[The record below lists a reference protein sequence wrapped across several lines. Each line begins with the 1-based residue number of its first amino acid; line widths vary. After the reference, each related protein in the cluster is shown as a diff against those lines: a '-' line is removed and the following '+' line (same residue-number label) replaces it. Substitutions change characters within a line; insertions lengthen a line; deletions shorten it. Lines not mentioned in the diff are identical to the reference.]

1 MGARADRTGG
11 GRATHGPAPPYAPVY
26 EEAAQEGSP
35 GSGGWS
41 GGRPRVRTSADCVQ
55 IVLASPCDRIVC
67 IQYIIISSNARP
79 CLAGRPAAREARH
92 RLRRLCP
99 HRVWRCVFPL
109 RRGLSPGARGR
120 LVSIGCARAAGHRG
134 REGGWSASGAQGRL
148 VSIGCARAAGQHR
161 VREGGWSQ
169 GARGRLVSIGCARA
183 AGQHRVREGGWSH
196 PALPSPHFVDPLRAA
211 VRRYCGGAPARR
223 AAFWLGRRPRAC
235 TDGLRP

>member
-67 IQYIIISSNARP
+67 IQNIIISSNARP

-109 RRGLSPGARGR
+109 CRGLSPGARGR
-120 LVSIGCARAAGHRG
+120 LVTGGARAAGKHRV
-134 REGGWSASGAQGRL
+134 REGGWSASGARGRL
-148 VSIGCARAAGQHR
+148 VTGGARAAGQHR
-161 VREGGWSQ
+161 VREGGWSVP
-169 GARGRLVSIGCARA
+169 GARGRLEIGRA
-183 AGQHRVREGGWSH
+183 HV
-196 PALPSPHFVDPLRAA
+196 
-211 VRRYCGGAPARR
+211 
-223 AAFWLGRRPRAC
+223 
-235 TDGLRP
+235 

>member
-67 IQYIIISSNARP
+67 SQYIIISSNARP
-79 CLAGRPAAREARH
+79 CLAGRPAATPPTLPPQSMAVRVPAPPRLVTGGARAAGQHQVREGGWSASGARG
-92 RLRRLCP
+92 RLVTGGARAAGQ
-99 HRVWRCVFPL
+99 HRVREGGW
-109 RRGLSPGARGR
+109 SASGARGR

-134 REGGWSASGAQGRL
+134 REGGGEL
-148 VSIGCARAAGQHR
+148 
-161 VREGGWSQ
+161 
-169 GARGRLVSIGCARA
+169 
-183 AGQHRVREGGWSH
+183 
-196 PALPSPHFVDPLRAA
+196 
-211 VRRYCGGAPARR
+211 
-223 AAFWLGRRPRAC
+223 WL
-235 TDGLRP
+235 

>member
-11 GRATHGPAPPYAPVY
+11 GRATHGPTPPYAPVY

-35 GSGGWS
+35 DSGGWS
-41 GGRPRVRTSADCVQ
+41 GGRPRARTSADCVQ

-134 REGGWSASGAQGRL
+134 REGGGEL
-148 VSIGCARAAGQHR
+148 
-161 VREGGWSQ
+161 
-169 GARGRLVSIGCARA
+169 
-183 AGQHRVREGGWSH
+183 
-196 PALPSPHFVDPLRAA
+196 
-211 VRRYCGGAPARR
+211 
-223 AAFWLGRRPRAC
+223 WL
-235 TDGLRP
+235 